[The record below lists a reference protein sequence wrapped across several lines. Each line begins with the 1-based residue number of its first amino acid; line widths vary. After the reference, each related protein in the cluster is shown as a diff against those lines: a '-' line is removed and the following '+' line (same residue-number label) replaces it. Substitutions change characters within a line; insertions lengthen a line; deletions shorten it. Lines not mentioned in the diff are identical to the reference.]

1 MSIRAKYGFGP
12 VTVEVN
18 WLDKC
23 PNCNN
28 RTVRVT
34 GWSTTPEALWAGDE
48 AACSKCGHKGEID
61 ADGDNA
67 WVEWDSVKE
76 SSYG

>member
-12 VTVEVN
+12 VTVEVD
-18 WLDKC
+18 WLHKC

-28 RTVRVT
+28 RTIRVT
-34 GWSTTPEALWAGDE
+34 GWSTTPEALWAGDKAE
-48 AACSKCGHKGEID
+48 CTKCGHKGEID

-67 WVEWDSVKE
+67 WVEWDEIK
-76 SSYG
+76 GAQ